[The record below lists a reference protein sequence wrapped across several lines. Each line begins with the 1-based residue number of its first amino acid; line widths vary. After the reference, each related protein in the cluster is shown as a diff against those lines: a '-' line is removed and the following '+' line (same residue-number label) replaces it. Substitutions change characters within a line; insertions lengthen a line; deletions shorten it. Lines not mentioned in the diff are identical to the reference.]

1 MYYVGI
7 LDGSDD
13 AWGVR
18 IPDCPGCHGGGTK
31 PDATISDAI
40 SALREWAAQMA
51 SQYRQHAQR
60 QKSSLAPKTTR
71 MWPLAKAQYSS
82 R

>member
-1 MYYVGI
+1 VIIVVRAIGPCRR
-7 LDGSDD
+7 
-13 AWGVR
+13 AWR
-18 IPDCPGCHGGGTK
+18 AHSRLPGCHGGGAT
-31 PDATISDAI
+31 PDAAISDAI